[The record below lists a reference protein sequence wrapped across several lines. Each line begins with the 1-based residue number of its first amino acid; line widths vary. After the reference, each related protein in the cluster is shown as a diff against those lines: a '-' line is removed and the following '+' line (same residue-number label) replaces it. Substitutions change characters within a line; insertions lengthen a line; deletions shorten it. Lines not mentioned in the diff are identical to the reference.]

1 MRGEALRFALKFRM
15 AHEKTKLQWKSTY
28 AISYCFLSSWLQFPI
43 LTVLTWQR
51 KISTA
56 ASSVWAHYFVLNC
69 VITCFFFRGIKHS
82 TSSSYEH
89 GQMSVDFSFNKRKK
103 LEVFTN
109 RNQSSFFPK
118 KQSIQFG
125 FNVEAKLRFNWNLY
139 TMVIFQYFPTKPLL
153 VSRKFTVNLSIIK
166 KFSLANSFKPRK
178 SPPASTKWTRILYV
192 DHPSL
197 KIYWYEHMACKK
209 SENIRWSS
217 SGH

>member
-28 AISYCFLSSWLQFPI
+28 AILYCFLSSWLQFPI

-118 KQSIQFG
+118 KHSQF
-125 FNVEAKLRFNWNLY
+125 NL
-139 TMVIFQYFPTKPLL
+139 
-153 VSRKFTVNLSIIK
+153 
-166 KFSLANSFKPRK
+166 
-178 SPPASTKWTRILYV
+178 ASTLKTSWGSIEIYIQWLFFNI
-192 DHPSL
+192 SL
-197 KIYWYEHMACKK
+197 Q
-209 SENIRWSS
+209 NLF
-217 SGH
+217 

>member
-1 MRGEALRFALKFRM
+1 M
-15 AHEKTKLQWKSTY
+15 
-28 AISYCFLSSWLQFPI
+28 
-43 LTVLTWQR
+43 
-51 KISTA
+51 
-56 ASSVWAHYFVLNC
+56 WAHYFVLNC

-89 GQMSVDFSFNKRKK
+89 GQVSVDFSFNKRKK

-118 KQSIQFG
+118 KHSQFNLASTLKTSWGSIEIYIQWLF
-125 FNVEAKLRFNWNLY
+125 FN
-139 TMVIFQYFPTKPLL
+139 ISPTKPLL
-153 VSRKFTVNLSIIK
+153 VSRKFIVNLSIIT